1 MKVQILG
8 TGCLKCRTL
17 AANAE
22 AAVAELG
29 LKAEVEKVENIH
41 DIAAMGV
48 ALTPALVVD
57 GHVKTTGRLLS
68 VSQIA
73 RLLS

>member
-29 LKAEVEKVENIH
+29 LKAEVEKVEDIH

-57 GHVKTTGRLLS
+57 GDVKTTGRLLS

-73 RLLS
+73 KLLS

>member
-29 LKAEVEKVENIH
+29 LKAEVEKVEDIH

-48 ALTPALVVD
+48 ALTPALAVD
-57 GHVKTTGRLLS
+57 GVVKTTGRLLS

-73 RLLS
+73 KLLS

>member
-29 LKAEVEKVENIH
+29 LKAEVEKVEDIH

-57 GHVKTTGRLLS
+57 GVVKTTGRLLS

-73 RLLS
+73 QLLS